1 MKSEILKA
9 LREADEYVS
18 GQELCDR
25 FSVSRTAIWK
35 VINQLKEEGYSIEA
49 VRNKGYHMIDSP
61 DILNKEAIESHV
73 GSKVFGCQVVC
84 FDSIGST
91 NIHGKVLA
99 EQGCPH
105 GMLIAADQ
113 QVSGKG
119 RRGRTWESPK
129 GSAISMSLVLRPT
142 FPPNQASMLTLVM
155 AYSVAKAILHYGQE
169 SGSADWDVQIK
180 WPNDI
185 VVNGKKVCGI
195 LTEMSTEI
203 DYINY
208 VVIGVGINANVE
220 EFPEELK
227 EFATSLK
234 LEKQR
239 NLDGGKLTEEVANDK
254 IKRDCTVQRAR
265 LIGGILEE
273 FEVLYEKFCK
283 VGDLS
288 FMQEAYN
295 KILVNSGREVKVLE
309 LGNEYQA
316 FAMGIDEEGQ
326 LEVRL
331 ANGEEKKVYAGEVS
345 VRGIYGYV

>member
-1 MKSEILKA
+1 MKL
-9 LREADEYVS
+9 LREADDYVS
-18 GQELCDR
+18 GQELCDK
-25 FSVSRTAIWK
+25 FMVSRTAVWK
-35 VINQLKEEGYSIEA
+35 VINQLKEEGYLIEA
-49 VRNKGYHMIDSP
+49 VRNKGYHMVDSP
-61 DILNKEAIESHV
+61 DVLNKEAIESHV

-84 FDSIGST
+84 FDSIDST
-91 NIHGKVLA
+91 NIQAKVLA

-105 GMLIAADQ
+105 GTLVAADQ

-142 FPPNQASMLTLVM
+142 FAPNKASMLTLVM
-155 AYSVAKAILHYGQE
+155 AISVANAIRDYDKTYGNN
-169 SGSADWDVQIK
+169 SWDVQIK

-208 VVIGVGINANVE
+208 VVIGVGINANIE
-220 EFPEELK
+220 EFPAELK
-227 EFATSLK
+227 EIATSLK
-234 LEKQR
+234 LENQKFIDSQ
-239 NLDGGKLTEEVANDK
+239 KLTEGLPNVK
-254 IKRDCTVQRAR
+254 IEKNCAIQRAR
-265 LIGGILEE
+265 LVGAILKE
-273 FEVLYEKFCK
+273 FEEQYAKFNELE
-283 VGDLS
+283 DLS

-295 KILVNSGREVKVLE
+295 KMLVNSGREVKVLE
-309 LGNEYQA
+309 PGNEYQA
-316 FAMGIDEEGQ
+316 VAMGIDEEGQ

-331 ANGEEKKVYAGEVS
+331 TNGEEKKVYAGEVS